1 MYLNNIVP
9 IQISRDL
16 NCVTLIQG
24 PANMVRLLFSGFFG
38 HCRSLFAIGYF
49 IIYINNIHVLYC
61 WLDSTLRWMS
71 DEEKVI
77 AIKVM

>member
-1 MYLNNIVP
+1 MFLNNIVP
-9 IQISRDL
+9 IKISCDL
-16 NCVTLIQG
+16 NCVTLFQE

-38 HCRSLFAIGYF
+38 HCGSLFVIGYF
-49 IIYINNIHVLYC
+49 TIYINNIHVLYC
-61 WLDSTLRWMS
+61 WLDLTLRWMS